1 MSRGSPSVT
10 VIKPYPALLLNH
22 FTHPDVVAETLD
34 AETLDA
40 EAVVEA
46 DTLEDI
52 V

>member
-1 MSRGSPSVT
+1 

-34 AETLDA
+34 AE
-40 EAVVEA
+40 AVVEA